1 MQTMQ
6 KLNSFF
12 QSKAF
17 VDFYQKFTVIG
28 FWISIPICLFI
39 VFLIVRMEK
48 KYKARKK
55 EIKKM
60 IHAPG
65 MEDVRW
71 LFKSRLKKLDI
82 EPDERAHEK
91 N

>member
-1 MQTMQ
+1 MQN
-6 KLNSFF
+6 LNAFF
-12 QSKAF
+12 QSDAF
-17 VDFYQKFTVIG
+17 VDFYQKFNVIG
-28 FWISIPICLFI
+28 FWLSIPFCLFI
-39 VFLIVRMEK
+39 VVLIVRMEK

-60 IHAPG
+60 IHTPG

-71 LFKSRLKKLDI
+71 LLKGKLKEHGI
-82 EPDERAHEK
+82 EPDEHTHEK

>member
-1 MQTMQ
+1 MRN
-6 KLNSFF
+6 LNAFF
-12 QSKAF
+12 QSDGF
-17 VDFYQKFTVIG
+17 VDFYQKFSIIG
-28 FWISIPICLFI
+28 FWVSIPFCLFI
-39 VFLIVRMEK
+39 VVLIVRMEK

-60 IHAPG
+60 IHTPG

-71 LFKSRLKKLDI
+71 LLKGKLKEHGI
-82 EPDERAHEK
+82 EPDEHAHEK